1 MAECASS
8 LSALLT
14 QARLLALNAVNF
26 LLVEL
31 IGAIYLQLVA
41 RLAEAVEIGL
51 GGSQVAALAKLALAA
66 KVEGVE

>member
-1 MAECASS
+1 MAACASV

-14 QARLLALNAVNF
+14 QVCLLALNAVNF

-41 RLAEAVEIGL
+41 RLTEAVEIGL